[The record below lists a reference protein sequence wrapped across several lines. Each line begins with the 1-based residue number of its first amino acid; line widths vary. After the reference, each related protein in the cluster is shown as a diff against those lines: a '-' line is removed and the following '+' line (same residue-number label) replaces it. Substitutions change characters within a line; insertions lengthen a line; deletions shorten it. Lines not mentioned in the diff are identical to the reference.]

1 MLFDF
6 YVNTV
11 AATDWEQGF
20 VATFGFT
27 EAQFGQMFTN
37 WLANQPQPGRCR
49 ERRLHP
55 TRREISSPRARLCVP
70 DVRRRGPVIGAA
82 RRSQRAQPARPTS

>member
-1 MLFDF
+1 VLFDF

-37 WLANQPQPGRCR
+37 WLANQP
-49 ERRLHP
+49 
-55 TRREISSPRARLCVP
+55 
-70 DVRRRGPVIGAA
+70 
-82 RRSQRAQPARPTS
+82 